1 MAIAAMLT
9 AALKTPDDNSHE
21 EIVWNALS
29 LAGNRRG
36 GFLRRAFRFLT
47 PCANWKRLK
56 RRVTGRCWG
65 WFSRTPIAGF

>member
-29 LAGNRRG
+29 LAAAIGAAASFAAPFVSSRLVSTGN
-36 GFLRRAFRFLT
+36 
-47 PCANWKRLK
+47 
-56 RRVTGRCWG
+56 V
-65 WFSRTPIAGF
+65 